1 MTQFGELSPR
11 GTAWSLRIS
20 ETDRKLHIIRH
31 YAGEHW
37 KSEAD
42 TLKEGWVAKEGWFA
56 FVENG
61 ERVWAYDGDKDFFL
75 LVEVG
80 SNKGVAIR
88 GPCDLACPVPEEVL
102 SKLSPAARQLV
113 ESHGQR

>member
-1 MTQFGELSPR
+1 MRWPISAVMATAVYCSSAYGSGVDVSVSNDSASRLMTQFGELSPS
-11 GTAWSLRIS
+11 GTSWTVRIS
-20 ETDRKLHIIRH
+20 ATDRKLHIIRH

-75 LVEVG
+75 
-80 SNKGVAIR
+80 
-88 GPCDLACPVPEEVL
+88 
-102 SKLSPAARQLV
+102 
-113 ESHGQR
+113 